1 MTLHQLKTV
10 YPYFDDIWEGRKTF
24 EVRLDDRIDQ
34 EGSFK
39 QGDILLL
46 REWNDGFAGPDKYTG
61 RKIKAVVSYLL
72 PLHHL
77 YSKDMSVN
85 GYPVVVMGL
94 SHIQCKEK

>member
-72 PLHHL
+72 HL
-77 YSKDMSVN
+77 SRLFPTAAY
-85 GYPVVVMGL
+85 GRYPIVVMGL
-94 SHIQCKEK
+94 KHIQCKEQ